1 MSNEKKHAT
10 LGLSEG
16 KGEADTNPH
25 SLVREG
31 TLLVPGAFKMHFG
44 GALEGVTVAWR
55 LTGAAGAPVVV
66 ALGGISASRRVWLPD
81 EPRGGWWH
89 EVVGPGLALDTQQFR
104 ILSFDYLGASADSTG
119 PRDGAAFPTVSAY
132 DQAELLLR
140 LLNHL
145 GIASLRAIAGAS
157 YGGMVALA
165 FGERYPDRVARLIVV
180 SAADRAHPMASAWRV
195 VQRRIVQFAIESGRP
210 AQGLELARALAMAT
224 YRSPEEFGARFAGA
238 PRRAARRAAEGP
250 AARRA
255 AEGPA
260 ARRAAEGPAASRA
273 AEGPAASRA
282 AEGPAAR
289 RAEEGPAAR
298 RAEGDVI
305 DERFVLPVEEY
316 LFARGAEYAKTYRP
330 ESFVCLSESIDLH
343 RVDTARIFA
352 PVTAIAVREDQL
364 VPLADMR
371 AMVARLPN
379 AELHEISSV
388 YGHDA
393 FLKENRRLAPI
404 FANVL
409 SQ

>member
-1 MSNEKKHAT
+1 MSNDKQISRQDAVTAT
-10 LGLSEG
+10 
-16 KGEADTNPH
+16 AH
-25 SLVREG
+25 SQALVREG
-31 TLLVPGAFKMHFG
+31 VLAVPGELKLHFG
-44 GALEGVTVAWR
+44 GSLEGVSLAWR
-55 LTGAAGAPVVV
+55 LTGSAAAPVVV

-81 EPRGGWWH
+81 EPRGGWWN

-119 PRDGAAFPTVSAY
+119 PRDGNDFPTISAY

-140 LLNHL
+140 LINHL
-145 GIASLRAIAGAS
+145 GITSLRAIAGAS

-165 FGERYPDRVARLIVV
+165 FGERYPERVARLLVV

-195 VQRRIVQFAIESGRP
+195 VQRRIVKFAIESGKA

-224 YRSPEEFGARFAGA
+224 YRSPEEFAARFGGA
-238 PRRAARRAAEGP
+238 PRRQ
-250 AARRA
+250 
-255 AEGPA
+255 
-260 ARRAAEGPAASRA
+260 
-273 AEGPAASRA
+273 
-282 AEGPAAR
+282 
-289 RAEEGPAAR
+289 
-298 RAEGDVI
+298 D
-305 DERFVLPVEEY
+305 DDRFSLPVEEY

-343 RVDTARIFA
+343 RVDASRIFA
-352 PVTAIAVREDQL
+352 PVTAVAVREDQL

-409 SQ
+409 NEQPGIAG

>member
-1 MSNEKKHAT
+1 MSNDQPVSRSEDSAAASHA
-10 LGLSEG
+10 
-16 KGEADTNPH
+16 H
-25 SLVREG
+25 SQVREG
-31 TLLVPGAFKMHFG
+31 VLAVPGELKLHFG
-44 GALEGVTVAWR
+44 GVLEGVSLAWR
-55 LTGAAGAPVVV
+55 LTGPAGAPVVV

-89 EVVGPGLALDTQQFR
+89 EVVGPGLALDTQRFR
-104 ILSFDYLGASADSTG
+104 VLSFDYLGASADSTG

-140 LLNHL
+140 LTNHL

-165 FGERYPDRVARLIVV
+165 FGERYPDRVARLLVI

-195 VQRRIVQFAIESGRP
+195 VQRRIVKFALESGNS
-210 AQGLELARALAMAT
+210 AKGLELARALAMAT
-224 YRSPEEFGARFAGA
+224 YRSPEEFAARFGG
-238 PRRAARRAAEGP
+238 AARRQDDGT
-250 AARRA
+250 
-255 AEGPA
+255 
-260 ARRAAEGPAASRA
+260 
-273 AEGPAASRA
+273 
-282 AEGPAAR
+282 
-289 RAEEGPAAR
+289 
-298 RAEGDVI
+298 
-305 DERFVLPVEEY
+305 FTLPVEEY
-316 LFARGAEYAKTYRP
+316 LFARGAEYARNYRP

-343 RVDTARIFA
+343 RVDAARIFA
-352 PVTAIAVREDQL
+352 PVTAVAVREDQL

-404 FANVL
+404 FASVL
-409 SQ
+409 NEPLS

>member
-1 MSNEKKHAT
+1 MSNDKQPLRTETVEAAAGGNAT
-10 LGLSEG
+10 
-16 KGEADTNPH
+16 A
-25 SLVREG
+25 REG
-31 TLLVPGAFKMHFG
+31 VLAVPGELKLHFG
-44 GALEGVTVAWR
+44 GVLDSVSVAWR
-55 LTGAAGAPVVV
+55 LAGPAGAPVVV

-89 EVVGPGLALDTQQFR
+89 EVVGPGLALDTQRFR

-119 PRDGAAFPTVSAY
+119 PRDGQEFPSVSAY

-145 GIASLRAIAGAS
+145 GISSVRAIAGAS

-165 FGERYPDRVARLIVV
+165 FGERYPDRVARLLVI

-195 VQRRIVQFAIESGRP
+195 VQRRIVRFALESGKS

-224 YRSPEEFGARFAGA
+224 YRSPEEFSARFAGA
-238 PRRAARRAAEGP
+238 ARKK
-250 AARRA
+250 
-255 AEGPA
+255 
-260 ARRAAEGPAASRA
+260 
-273 AEGPAASRA
+273 
-282 AEGPAAR
+282 
-289 RAEEGPAAR
+289 
-298 RAEGDVI
+298 D
-305 DERFVLPVEEY
+305 DRFVLPVEEY
-316 LFARGAEYAKTYRP
+316 LFARGAEYAQRYRP

-343 RVDTARIFA
+343 RVDATRIFA

-393 FLKENRRLAPI
+393 FLKENRHLKPI
-404 FANVL
+404 FATALNDIPG
-409 SQ
+409 SHP

>member
-1 MSNEKKHAT
+1 MPQTIHRLRSVN
-10 LGLSEG
+10 GVQ
-16 KGEADTNPH
+16 
-25 SLVREG
+25 VREG
-31 TLLVPGAFKMHFG
+31 VLAVPGELKLHFG
-44 GALEGVTVAWR
+44 GALESVSIAWR
-55 LTGAAGAPVVV
+55 LTGPAGAPVVV

-89 EVVGPGLALDTQQFR
+89 EVVGPGLALDTQRFR

-119 PRDGAAFPTVSAY
+119 PRDGAPFPTVSAY

-140 LLNHL
+140 LINHL
-145 GIASLRAIAGAS
+145 GIARLRAIAGAS

-165 FGERYPDRVARLIVV
+165 FGERFPGSRGALSPSAPRIARIPWRRPG
-180 SAADRAHPMASAWRV
+180 AASSGASCVRDRA
-195 VQRRIVQFAIESGRP
+195 GNP

-224 YRSPEEFGARFAGA
+224 YRSPEEFAARFAGA
-238 PRRAARRAAEGP
+238 ARRNGW
-250 AARRA
+250 
-255 AEGPA
+255 
-260 ARRAAEGPAASRA
+260 
-273 AEGPAASRA
+273 
-282 AEGPAAR
+282 
-289 RAEEGPAAR
+289 
-298 RAEGDVI
+298 
-305 DERFVLPVEEY
+305 RFVFPVEEY
-316 LFARGAEYAKTYRP
+316 LFARGAEYAQRYCP
-330 ESFVCLSESIDLH
+330 DSFVCLSESIDLH
-343 RVDTARIFA
+343 RVDAARIFA

-404 FANVL
+404 FASVEGQQEC